1 MHEKDLAHPLLW
13 IAFAGL
19 ITGLGNLLAS
29 KEVLTWRIVV
39 GRAISSAAL
48 GASAGFGLQF
58 APEMPF
64 MALVGLSCILASLGT
79 SGLEQLLQRFT
90 GSRQ

>member
-1 MHEKDLAHPLLW
+1 MTEKEMASPILW
-13 IAFAGL
+13 IALAGL
-19 ITGLGNLLAS
+19 LTGLGNLLAS
-29 KEVLTWRIVV
+29 VEKLTWRIVV

-64 MALVGLSCILASLGT
+64 PALVGLSCILASLGT
-79 SGLEQLLQRFT
+79 SGLERLLQKWT
-90 GSRQ
+90 GPK

>member
-1 MHEKDLAHPLLW
+1 MHEKEMANPILW

-19 ITGLGNLLAS
+19 VTGIGNLLAS
-29 KEVLTWRIVV
+29 AEKLTWRIVV

-58 APEMPF
+58 APEMPIA
-64 MALVGLSCILASLGT
+64 ALVGLSCILASLGT
-79 SGLEQLLQRFT
+79 SGLERLLQKWT
-90 GSRQ
+90 GGAK